1 MKKISL
7 LLAILSLCNIALW
20 GQKKYEMV
28 IEKTDGSSVVIN
40 VEEIVRTYF
49 RVIEGTD
56 DPQGTTDESRDSRF
70 IGTWYQESSD
80 GEDIT
85 AYRFEADGKCYYNE
99 WMKKQGAQ
107 PLKERGT
114 WSTKDDFIT
123 IDLLK
128 GGQDIRRY
136 EFSSDGSTF
145 YWYTKDSNGE
155 YTKKGRIWVKQ

>member
-1 MKKISL
+1 MKRIIILLAFISL
-7 LLAILSLCNIALW
+7 YHLVASA
-20 GQKKYEMV
+20 QKKYEMV
-28 IEKTDGSSVVIN
+28 IEKTDGTETVFN

-49 RVIEGTD
+49 RVIEGTG
-56 DPQGTTDESRDSRF
+56 DPQGTRDSRF
-70 IGTWYQESSD
+70 VGTWYQESSN

-99 WMKKQGAQ
+99 WMKIQGTQ

-114 WSTKDDFIT
+114 WSTKDGFIT

-136 EFSSDGSTF
+136 EFSSDGNSF